1 MATEYRIDVV
11 NKYAAFQ
18 FDDDNGDDDPVE
30 TILKLSNQQTV
41 TKKAGPKETGPNAK
55 KTQNAAAKNEK
66 NAKSS
71 VPAAQSKQ
79 GKALT
84 TNQDQRSR
92 PAGNQG
98 QTSSHQP
105 KDNVTSESF
114 SKPGISILN
123 YH

>member
-55 KTQNAAAKNEK
+55 KHKIAAASAKNEK

-84 TNQDQRSR
+84 TNQESKKSACWQ
-92 PAGNQG
+92 PGTNIF
-98 QTSSHQP
+98 TS
-105 KDNVTSESF
+105 TER
-114 SKPGISILN
+114 
-123 YH
+123 

>member
-55 KTQNAAAKNEK
+55 KTQNAAASAKNEK

-105 KDNVTSESF
+105 KDNVTSE
-114 SKPGISILN
+114 KPFLSHEFQI
-123 YH
+123 